1 MKHWN
6 QSKTKQNQHEA
17 QTKHRNAL
25 KFSHTLLAGYGL
37 SSTLARNLPP
47 NLTPRVILGWA
58 LLMNLGMGRLNL

>member
-25 KFSHTLLAGYGL
+25 KLSHKLAGYGL

-47 NLTPRVILGWA
+47 NFTPRVILGWA
-58 LLMNLGMGRLNL
+58 LLMNLGKGRLSL